1 MTPPTSP
8 LANEAH
14 SAAKIPILWNPN
26 AGPQERNAA
35 SLEQIQSELGDRLT
49 VHVTKSEN
57 HSAQL
62 TRELIE
68 SGATMIAAAGGDGV
82 INVVADAILQTG
94 QANVALAVLPSG
106 TGNDYARSLGLPLSA
121 VESAPLLLQQP
132 PKPLDVFHLSGTGPQ
147 GKIDRYGV
155 NMLAGGNT
163 GQYTQQLTDEMKQQW
178 GAFCFLRGAIE
189 VLQNL
194 EVYNVEVQFDDETP
208 LAMNVL
214 NLFVANGRCAGAGL
228 PVAAG
233 ALLDDGWLDA
243 VIVLDGTGVQL
254 AQLALTYVVG
264 NPREHELILARR
276 VRKIAIRSQTPF
288 AWAVDGQE
296 FTASDLEITIQP
308 ARLPVV
314 VGELTPAIQ
323 AGSELAR

>member
-8 LANEAH
+8 LANEAP
-14 SAAKIPILWNPN
+14 SVKVPILWNPN
-26 AGPQERNAA
+26 AGPKERNAA
-35 SLEQIQSELGDRLT
+35 SLEQIRSELGDRLT
-49 VHVTKSEN
+49 VHVTKSED

-68 SGATMIAAAGGDGV
+68 SGATTIAAAGGDGV

-94 QANVALAVLPSG
+94 NANVALAVLPSG

-121 VESAPLLLQQP
+121 VESAPLLLDQELR
-132 PKPLDVFHLSGTGPQ
+132 PLDVFHLTGTGPN

-163 GQYTQQLTDEMKQQW
+163 GQYTKQLTDEMKQQW

-228 PVAAG
+228 PVAEG

-276 VRKIAIRSQTPF
+276 VRKIAIRSQAPF

-314 VGELTPAIQ
+314 VGQLTPAIQ
-323 AGSELAR
+323 AGSNRS